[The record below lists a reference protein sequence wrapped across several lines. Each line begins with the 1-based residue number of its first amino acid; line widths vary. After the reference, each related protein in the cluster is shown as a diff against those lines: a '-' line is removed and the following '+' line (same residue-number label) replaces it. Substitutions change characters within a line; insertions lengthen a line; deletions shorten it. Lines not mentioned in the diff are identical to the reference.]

1 MSSTGAQDQETK
13 NLQCGHQDSLQAEV
27 LQTVHSSATHINESK
42 AFDIVTT
49 QFSTHLQEIVQ
60 QQIL

>member
-13 NLQCGHQDSLQAEV
+13 NLQCGHQASLQAEV
-27 LQTVHSSATHINESK
+27 LQKVHRSAVHINESEV
-42 AFDIVTT
+42 FDIVTT
-49 QFSTHLQEIVQ
+49 QFGTYLQKIVL